1 MTART
6 PEDTLGQGHALSV
19 TACLVAACLG
29 CVGWIHQDHSAT
41 GALCLVRKVLDGLV
55 PGCITNSLGKTMV
68 MYHVVDSQVL
78 NGYDPTPVDNFPGLL
93 VSEVGS
99 PVGDPLMHSG
109 ERLPSL
115 PATRGALCFLFQEP
129 VNALQVFFV
138 SPEEPWI
145 LDLGAIAHCG
155 KAGQSH
161 VDPNSGIYGREGNG
175 LYLTGEGDEPL
186 ARACT
191 AHTAGLHLPFN
202 GTMDDSFDI
211 ANPRQTHALAHH
223 PESRLWVAE
232 GIVASLPTEAGIA
245 RIFLTCSHATEERL
259 EAQVHPHC
267 HVL

>member
-41 GALCLVRKVLDGLV
+41 GAFCLVRKVLDELV

-68 MYHVVDSQVL
+68 MDHVVDSQVL

-145 LDLGAIAHCG
+145 LDLGAIAHRG
-155 KAGQSH
+155 KAGQ
-161 VDPNSGIYGREGNG
+161 
-175 LYLTGEGDEPL
+175 
-186 ARACT
+186 
-191 AHTAGLHLPFN
+191 
-202 GTMDDSFDI
+202 
-211 ANPRQTHALAHH
+211 
-223 PESRLWVAE
+223 
-232 GIVASLPTEAGIA
+232 
-245 RIFLTCSHATEERL
+245 
-259 EAQVHPHC
+259 PHG
-267 HVL
+267 HVLQDLAVDRGQTGTLLLKVRQCSLLVIQTETSARLLIRCLSFFKKVVVQPATFVKSSVHDCLLSRCRVQAVLECFTHL